1 MAKKFDVEI
10 VTAQGHFWRGE
21 ADMVIMHTVEGEMA
35 VMAGHIPVV
44 AALKPS
50 PLRIRDENGTMQI
63 VSVGG
68 GFMEM
73 EGKKAT
79 FLLRSAE
86 WPKHIDVARAAEAK
100 RRAEERLL
108 KADDTTD
115 QERAEAALQR
125 AVSRLKIAQSNRE

>member
-10 VTAQGHFWRGE
+10 VTAQGRFWRGE

-50 PLRIRDENGTMQI
+50 PLRIRDENGSMQVI
-63 VSVGG
+63 SVGG

-86 WPKHIDVARAAEAK
+86 WPQHIDVARAEEAK

-108 KADDTTD
+108 KADGSTD

-125 AVSRLKIAQSNRE
+125 AVSRLKIAQSNRD

>member
-10 VTAQGHFWRGE
+10 VTAQGRFWRGE
-21 ADMVIMHTVEGEMA
+21 ADMVIMRTVEGEMA
-35 VMAGHIPVV
+35 IMYGHIPAV

-50 PLRIRDENGTMQI
+50 PLRIRDDEGKTKV
-63 VSVGG
+63 VSIGG

-73 EGKKAT
+73 DGKKAT

-86 WPKHIDVARAAEAK
+86 WPQNIDVARAEQAK
-100 RRAEERLL
+100 RRAEERMA
-108 KADDTTD
+108 KVDGTAD

-125 AVSRLKIAQSNRE
+125 AITRLKIAQSNRE

>member
-1 MAKKFDVEI
+1 
-10 VTAQGHFWRGE
+10 
-21 ADMVIMHTVEGEMA
+21 MVIMHTVEGEMA

-50 PLRIRDENGTMQI
+50 PLRIRDENGSMQVI
-63 VSVGG
+63 SVGG

-86 WPKHIDVARAAEAK
+86 WPQHIDVARAEEAK

-108 KADDTTD
+108 KADGSTD

-125 AVSRLKIAQSNRE
+125 AVSRLKIAQSNRD

>member
-10 VTAQGHFWRGE
+10 VTAQGCFWRGE
-21 ADMVIMHTVEGEMA
+21 ADMVIMRTVEGELA
-35 VMAGHIPVV
+35 IMAGHIPTV

-50 PLRIRDENGTMQI
+50 PLRIRDEEGKTKV
-63 VSVGG
+63 VSIGG

-73 EGKKAT
+73 DGQKAT

-86 WPKHIDVARAAEAK
+86 WPQNIDISRAEEAK
-100 RRAEERLL
+100 RRAEERMA
-108 KADDTTD
+108 KADEATD

-125 AVSRLKIAQSNRE
+125 AITRLKIAQSNRE